1 MLYCNKYHA
10 VYYFIKVYSFTY
22 INCAQVHSTFISSS
36 RDYCDENFFVP
47 EDKPITCTCVSKKFS
62 EQEFNKHTV
71 YIYTHIFSCIII
83 IAKINQMHNKNIAV
97 LTSICLEL
105 KELLRIA
112 HHIKLV
118 IPV

>member
-47 EDKPITCTCVSKKFS
+47 EDKPITCTCVSKNS
-62 EQEFNKHTV
+62 VNKNLMNTL
-71 YIYTHIFSCIII
+71 YTYTHIYSP
-83 IAKINQMHNKNIAV
+83 A
-97 LTSICLEL
+97 
-105 KELLRIA
+105 
-112 HHIKLV
+112 
-118 IPV
+118 